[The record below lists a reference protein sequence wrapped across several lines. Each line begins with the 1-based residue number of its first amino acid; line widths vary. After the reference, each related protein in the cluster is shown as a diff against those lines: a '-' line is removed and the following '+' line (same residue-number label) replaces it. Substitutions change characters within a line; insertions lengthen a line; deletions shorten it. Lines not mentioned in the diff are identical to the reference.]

1 MSGKII
7 NPDKEFI
14 KRRDSAIKNSI
25 EVRIDDDDVY
35 NKLVQLSKESAENK
49 RNAGQ
54 QYASDVDGDALE
66 TRTLTGLVIE
76 MAWEKYLGAKFVD
89 LTTAFDN
96 KKDKPDMEDLG
107 IDVGIKGTQFKYATV
122 INSITLYPQLL
133 AIADEVDAQKVYLL
147 GLFGP
152 TLLNNPEWRDDSLKK
167 TRQLYEK
174 KSKAAFY
181 ALDAG
186 LRINSLEHLFNT
198 LGDKWF
204 TKNRT
209 LYNRAVT
216 MKEYYNQ
223 QNIKQ

>member
-1 MSGKII
+1 MTSKII

-14 KRRDSAIKNSI
+14 KRRDSAIRTSI
-25 EVRIDDDDVY
+25 EVRIPDDKY
-35 NKLVQLSKESAENK
+35 QSLIQLSKEAAENK
-49 RNAGQ
+49 RQAGQ
-54 QYASDVDGDALE
+54 QYANDIDGDALE
-66 TRTLTGLVIE
+66 TRTLTGLIME
-76 MAWEKYLGAKFVD
+76 IAWEQFLGGKFVD
-89 LTTAFDN
+89 LSTAFDP
-96 KKDKPDMEDLG
+96 KKDRPDMEDLG
-107 IDVGIKGTQFKYATV
+107 IDVGIKGTQFNYATI
-122 INSITLYPQLL
+122 INSTTLYPQLL
-133 AIADEVDAQKVYLL
+133 AIADELDPQKVYLL

-186 LRINSLEHLFNT
+186 LRINSLDHLFNT

-204 TKNRT
+204 TKNR
-209 LYNRAVT
+209 LSYNRVVT

-223 QNIKQ
+223 QNKK

>member
-1 MSGKII
+1 MISRVI

-14 KRRDSAIKNSI
+14 KRRDSAIKTSV
-25 EVRIDDDDVY
+25 EVRIPDDKY
-35 NKLVQLSKESAENK
+35 EMLVRLSKEAAENK
-49 RNAGQ
+49 RIAGQ

-76 MAWEKYLGAKFVD
+76 MAWEQWLNAKFVD

-107 IDVGIKGTQFKYATV
+107 IDVGIKGTQFKYATI
-122 INSITLYPQLL
+122 INSVTLYPQLL
-133 AIADEVDAQKVYLL
+133 GIADETDPQKVYLL
-147 GLFGP
+147 GLFGVG
-152 TLLNNPEWRDDSLKK
+152 LLNNPEWRDDSLKK

-186 LRINSLEHLFNT
+186 LRINSLEHLINT
-198 LGDKWF
+198 IGDKWL
-204 TKNRT
+204 TKNR
-209 LYNRAVT
+209 LKYDRVVT
-216 MKEYYNQ
+216 MKEHFLK
-223 QNIKQ
+223 QNK